1 LVGAKQRGFGPIN
14 KGINMETILKSP
26 YIYIAGPFFNPEQ
39 LAIIEDIKKVLQF
52 SGLEYFSPK
61 DECMYEPGVTT
72 PEQVLD
78 INVRALEQT
87 DLTICVTDG
96 RDPGTMFEAGWC
108 YAKSVPI
115 IYVWL
120 GGTPEQKFNLVLA
133 ASGSVVRSYTQLDTA
148 LREIQETGT
157 FIRKNWSEESIQY
170 E

>member
-1 LVGAKQRGFGPIN
+1 
-14 KGINMETILKSP
+14 METILKSP
-26 YIYIAGPFFNPEQ
+26 YVYIAGPFFNPEQ

-108 YAKSVPI
+108 YAKSIPI
-115 IYVWL
+115 IYLWL
-120 GGTPEQKFNLVLA
+120 GGLMKIEALA
-133 ASGSVVRSYTQLDTA
+133 QVRQPLARGWKRLTGARGQSGNQ
-148 LREIQETGT
+148 
-157 FIRKNWSEESIQY
+157 
-170 E
+170 

>member
-1 LVGAKQRGFGPIN
+1 MVKIS
-14 KGINMETILKSP
+14 KSP

-39 LAIIEDIKKVLQF
+39 LAIIEDIKTVLHK

-61 DECMYEPGVTT
+61 DECMFQPGVTT
-72 PEQVLD
+72 PEEVLD

-108 YAKSVPI
+108 YAKEIPI
-115 IYVWL
+115 IYIWL
-120 GGTPEQKFNLVLA
+120 GGLPGQKFNLVLA
-133 ASGSVVRSYTQLDTA
+133 ASGSVVRSYTA
-148 LREIQETGT
+148 LEAALSEIKETGQ
-157 FIRKNWSEESIQY
+157 FIRKNWSPEGMQY

>member
-1 LVGAKQRGFGPIN
+1 VLSNGASAPYQT
-14 KGINMETILKSP
+14 GINMETILKSP

-87 DLTICVTDG
+87 DLTVCVTDG

-108 YAKSVPI
+108 YAKSIPI
-115 IYVWL
+115 IYLWL
-120 GGTPEQKFNLVLA
+120 GGLPEQKFNLVLA
-133 ASGSVVRSYTQLDTA
+133 ASGSVVRSYTQLDAA
-148 LREIQETGT
+148 LREIQETGV
-157 FIRKNWSEESIQY
+157 FKRKNWSKESIHY